1 MSKKQTP
8 PAAAGLLKNLLSNKA
23 TGLAIAAGLGLLGFM
38 LALQLAGLSS
48 SAEGDKS
55 TLAEGRI
62 TFHTDD
68 WYGSPAVFFELT
80 GEHSVV
86 AFGKLHSPKKHT
98 CESVRHVRYFDLYKA
113 PTRPEPIY
121 DENGVFI
128 GLHEELEPARQSGSY
143 KNTWGGHFCM
153 MVVWDDYRES
163 PGYGSFYG
171 PFTAKKGL
179 VEQQTEPEPPSPPPR
194 PAPAFS
200 LSTSQRISPDGTRI
214 RASAKRSGSATI
226 ASWKYLVVDA
236 ADVTIND
243 SEDCQAI
250 FGGGSAGSVLI
261 SKRAMIK
268 QGANAA
274 YADIPPRHAGT
285 WICFKAVDG
294 GGNAVYSF
302 ARLIQ
307 HPDSGADRR
316 DSQTANPDND
326 AGDQRSA
333 DPVAEEEAPAE
344 AESDSAADQDAR
356 HDDGNQPAA
365 TPVVEE
371 EADAGR
377 VPVSQVISPAAESE
391 AVTGI
396 IDSTNQSDASSGL
409 PSWLVVVVGLAAAV
423 TFALVFV
430 VILSTSR
437 KQS

>member
-1 MSKKQTP
+1 M
-8 PAAAGLLKNLLSNKA
+8 KNLLSNKVA
-23 TGLAIAAGLGLLGFM
+23 GLAIAAALGLLGFM

-62 TFHTDD
+62 TFHTGD
-68 WYGSPAVFFELT
+68 WYGSKAVFFELT

-113 PTRPEPIY
+113 PSRPEPIY
-121 DENGVFI
+121 DENGVFT

-143 KNTWGGHFCM
+143 KNTWSGHFCM
-153 MVVWDDYRES
+153 MVVWGDFRES

-214 RASAKRSGSATI
+214 RALARRSGSSSATI
-226 ASWKYLVVDA
+226 ASWKYLVADA

-250 FGGGSAGSVLI
+250 FGGGSAGSVLV
-261 SKRAMIK
+261 SKRAMTK
-268 QGANAA
+268 EGANAA
-274 YADIPPRHAGT
+274 YADVAPRHAGA
-285 WICFKAVDG
+285 WICFKAVDR

-307 HPDSGADRR
+307 HPDSGTD
-316 DSQTANPDND
+316 DSQNSNQDSNQGGGGNT
-326 AGDQRSA
+326 QRSDP
-333 DPVAEEEAPAE
+333 DPVATEGIGAE
-344 AESDSAADQDAR
+344 AESTEPNRQDAR
-356 HDDGNQPAA
+356 SDDGGQPEI
-365 TPVVEE
+365 TPVNQQ
-371 EADAGR
+371 ADGLENTSNESDISTAG
-377 VPVSQVISPAAESE
+377 ESE
-391 AVTGI
+391 KATATGNV
-396 IDSTNQSDASSGL
+396 DQLVHSDGNL
-409 PSWLVVVVGLAAAV
+409 PGWLFVVIGLAAATV
-423 TFALVFV
+423 VLVFGV
-430 VILSTSR
+430 LLSA
-437 KQS
+437 KWK